1 MSIQNNNNT
10 SIAVPTRQRALVLQG
25 GGALGAYDAGVFQAL
40 YDKIDTSDGRPLFDI
55 IAGTSSGAMN
65 AAILVS
71 NVIEK
76 GWDYAARNLNEF
88 WDYVAT
94 VPYIQNTPAF
104 SIWWANLHAMNPNA
118 ASEEAARRYYSAKQ
132 FQFTGVQNVFSSPI
146 LRPDLKFFDDTIPW
160 PVYSNQP
167 LKDSLEKYAR
177 FPIATSSD
185 LNQPRLLLT
194 TVDVQ
199 ESTTVT
205 FDSYVKE
212 DGTRKSEYGNKNGKY
227 QYVINYDQ
235 GITSDFAIASG
246 SVAIN
251 YDYARIPT
259 ITVDNNNNLQ
269 TVERYFWDGGI
280 LSNTPLRELIQ
291 AHQDYWLN
299 VKGKGRD
306 GAQIPQLDI
315 YIVDVWPTKIK
326 DIPMDHDGV
335 IDRYFDLLLDDK
347 TDYDEIVANIVS
359 DYIDFVKQTRDLAVE
374 AINTITDA
382 SKKNTLQKKLEK
394 ILKIKAKS
402 IQRTG
407 EQRTYQDLLKG
418 RFSMN
423 VTRIDRTDN
432 VNDISNK
439 LSDYST
445 DTLRELRQDGYNDTL
460 KVIQK

>member
-1 MSIQNNNNT
+1 MF
-10 SIAVPTRQRALVLQG
+10 VCR
-25 GGALGAYDAGVFQAL
+25 
-40 YDKIDTSDGRPLFDI
+40 
-55 IAGTSSGAMN
+55 
-65 AAILVS
+65 
-71 NVIEK
+71 
-76 GWDYAARNLNEF
+76 
-88 WDYVAT
+88 
-94 VPYIQNTPAF
+94 
-104 SIWWANLHAMNPNA
+104 
-118 ASEEAARRYYSAKQ
+118 
-132 FQFTGVQNVFSSPI
+132 
-146 LRPDLKFFDDTIPW
+146 
-160 PVYSNQP
+160 
-167 LKDSLEKYAR
+167 
-177 FPIATSSD
+177 
-185 LNQPRLLLT
+185 
-194 TVDVQ
+194 
-199 ESTTVT
+199 
-205 FDSYVKE
+205 
-212 DGTRKSEYGNKNGKY
+212 
-227 QYVINYDQ
+227 
-235 GITSDFAIASG
+235 
-246 SVAIN
+246 VAIN

-259 ITVDNNNNLQ
+259 ITIDNNNLQ

-315 YIVDVWPTKIK
+315 YIVDVWPTKIR

-394 ILKIKAKS
+394 ILKIKAKTV
-402 IQRTG
+402 QRTG
-407 EQRTYQDLLKG
+407 EQRIYQDLLKG

-445 DTLRELRQDGYNDTL
+445 DTLRQLRQDGYNDTL

>member
-1 MSIQNNNNT
+1 LSIHNNINNNNNPST
-10 SIAVPTRQRALVLQG
+10 TVPTRQRALVLQG

-40 YDKIDTSDGRPLFDI
+40 YHKIDTSDGRPLFDI

-65 AAILVS
+65 ASILVS

-76 GWDYAARNLNEF
+76 GWDYAARQLNDF

-94 VPYIQNTPAF
+94 IPYIQNIPGF

-132 FQFTGVQNVFSSPI
+132 FQFTGVQNVFTSPI
-146 LRPDLKFFDDTIPW
+146 LRPDVKFFDDTIPW

-167 LKDSLEKYAR
+167 LKNSLEKYAI

-194 TVDVQ
+194 SVDVQ
-199 ESTTVT
+199 EGATVT
-205 FDSYVKE
+205 FDSYVKA
-212 DGTRKSEYGNKNGKY
+212 DGTRKSEYGNKNGQY

-251 YDYARIPT
+251 YDYAKLLTNTR
-259 ITVDNNNNLQ
+259 DS
-269 TVERYFWDGGI
+269 ERYFWDGGI

-291 AHQDYWLN
+291 AHQDYWLY
-299 VKGKGRD
+299 VKGKGKD
-306 GAQIPQLDI
+306 DAQIPQLDV

-335 IDRYFDLLLDDK
+335 LDRYFDLLLDDK
-347 TDYDEIVANIVS
+347 TDYDEKVANIVS
-359 DYIDFVKQTRDLAVE
+359 DYIDFVKQTKDVAIE
-374 AINTITDA
+374 AINTISDA
-382 SKKNTLQKKLEK
+382 SKKNSLQKKLEK
-394 ILKIKAKS
+394 ITKIQAKS
-402 IQRTG
+402 VHRTG
-407 EQRTYQDLLKG
+407 KPRTYDDLLKG
-418 RFSMN
+418 RFDMN

-432 VNDISNK
+432 ANDISNK

-445 DTLRELRQDGYNDTL
+445 DTLRQLRQDGYNDAMKIRTR
-460 KVIQK
+460 